1 MKKNTNIKLVCN
13 AKAMHPLRVLTDNRC
28 FSIWAAYALF
38 SAGLCGWLLI
48 STAGWELTIGILAIH
63 IFPILCRF
71 KAPLPRLFFNPFGGW
86 KVSASIVA
94 LHLAFFM
101 CRGVNLLKPAS
112 AGGRMVTEAK
122 APATSQKG
130 TNLLRN

>member
-1 MKKNTNIKLVCN
+1 MNKNINKKLVCN
-13 AKAMHPLRVLTDNRC
+13 ANAMHPLQVLTDKRC

-38 SAGLCGWLLI
+38 SAVLCGWLLVE
-48 STAGWELTIGILAIH
+48 AA
-63 IFPILCRF
+63 
-71 KAPLPRLFFNPFGGW
+71 GW

-112 AGGRMVTEAK
+112 AGGRMATEAK

>member
-1 MKKNTNIKLVCN
+1 MKKNTNKKLVCN

-28 FSIWAAYALF
+28 FSIWVAYALF

-48 STAGWELTIGILAIH
+48 STAGWELTTGILAIH
-63 IFPILCRF
+63 MIPLTLCRF
-71 KAPLPRLFFNPFGGW
+71 KAPSPRLFFNPFGG
-86 KVSASIVA
+86 
-94 LHLAFFM
+94 
-101 CRGVNLLKPAS
+101 GGDLLKPAS

>member
-13 AKAMHPLRVLTDNRC
+13 AKAMHTRRVLTDNRC

-38 SAGLCGWLLI
+38 LVGLCGWLLI

-63 IFPILCRF
+63 LIPLMCRF
-71 KAPLPRLFFNPFGGW
+71 KAPSPRLSFNPFKGG
-86 KVSASIVA
+86 
-94 LHLAFFM
+94 
-101 CRGVNLLKPAS
+101 GDLLKPAS
-112 AGGRMVTEAK
+112 VGGRMVTEAK

>member
-38 SAGLCGWLLI
+38 LAGLCGWLLI
-48 STAGWELTIGILAIH
+48 TTAGWELTICILAIH
-63 IFPILCRF
+63 IFPLMCRF
-71 KAPLPRLFFNPFGGW
+71 KAPSPRLFFNPFSGG
-86 KVSASIVA
+86 
-94 LHLAFFM
+94 
-101 CRGVNLLKPAS
+101 NDLLKPAS

>member
-1 MKKNTNIKLVCN
+1 MSVKTKKEVACN

-48 STAGWELTIGILAIH
+48 STAGWELTIGILAIPM
-63 IFPILCRF
+63 FSLLCRF
-71 KAPLPRLFFNPFGGW
+71 KAPPPRLFFNPFSGGD
-86 KVSASIVA
+86 
-94 LHLAFFM
+94 
-101 CRGVNLLKPAS
+101 LLKPAS

-122 APATSQKG
+122 SPRHLAE
-130 TNLLRN
+130 RNKLAAKY

>member
-1 MKKNTNIKLVCN
+1 VKKNMNKKLVCN
-13 AKAMHPLRVLTDNRC
+13 ANAMHPLQVLTDKRC

-38 SAGLCGWLLI
+38 SAMLCGWLLI
-48 STAGWELTIGILAIH
+48 EAA
-63 IFPILCRF
+63 
-71 KAPLPRLFFNPFGGW
+71 GW

-101 CRGVNLLKPAS
+101 VLKPAS
-112 AGGRMVTEAK
+112 AGGRMVAEAK

>member
-1 MKKNTNIKLVCN
+1 MKKNTNKKLVCN

-28 FSIWAAYALF
+28 FLIWAAYALF

-71 KAPLPRLFFNPFGGW
+71 KAPSPRLFFNPFSGG
-86 KVSASIVA
+86 
-94 LHLAFFM
+94 
-101 CRGVNLLKPAS
+101 NDLLKPAS

>member
-1 MKKNTNIKLVCN
+1 MKTENKRVDCN
-13 AKAMHPLRVLTDNRC
+13 AKAMHTLQVLTDNRC

-48 STAGWELTIGILAIH
+48 TTAGWELTIGILAIH

-71 KAPLPRLFFNPFGGW
+71 KAPSPRLSLNPFNGED
-86 KVSASIVA
+86 
-94 LHLAFFM
+94 
-101 CRGVNLLKPAS
+101 LLKPAS
-112 AGGRMVTEAK
+112 AGERMVTEAK

>member
-1 MKKNTNIKLVCN
+1 MKKNTNKKLVCN

-28 FSIWAAYALF
+28 FSIWGAYALF

-48 STAGWELTIGILAIH
+48 STAGWEITTGILAIH
-63 IFPILCRF
+63 IVPLLCRF
-71 KAPLPRLFFNPFGGW
+71 KAPPPRLCFNPFGG
-86 KVSASIVA
+86 
-94 LHLAFFM
+94 
-101 CRGVNLLKPAS
+101 GGDLLKPAS
-112 AGGRMVTEAK
+112 AGGGMVTEAK

>member
-13 AKAMHPLRVLTDNRC
+13 AKAMHTRRVLTDNRC

-38 SAGLCGWLLI
+38 LVGLCGWLLI

-63 IFPILCRF
+63 IFP
-71 KAPLPRLFFNPFGGW
+71 FNPFKGG
-86 KVSASIVA
+86 
-94 LHLAFFM
+94 
-101 CRGVNLLKPAS
+101 GDLLKPAS
-112 AGGRMVTEAK
+112 VGGRMVTEAK

>member
-1 MKKNTNIKLVCN
+1 MTTKKTKKEVARN
-13 AKAMHPLRVLTDNRC
+13 AKAMHTRRVLTDNRC

-38 SAGLCGWLLI
+38 TAGLCGWLLI
-48 STAGWELTIGILAIH
+48 STAGWELTIGILATH

-71 KAPLPRLFFNPFGGW
+71 KAPSPRLSFNPFGG
-86 KVSASIVA
+86 
-94 LHLAFFM
+94 
-101 CRGVNLLKPAS
+101 GGYLLKPAS

-130 TNLLRN
+130 TA

>member
-28 FSIWAAYALF
+28 FLIWGAYALF

-48 STAGWELTIGILAIH
+48 STAGVGITFGILAIH
-63 IFPILCRF
+63 ISYILCRF
-71 KAPLPRLFFNPFGGW
+71 KAPHPRLFFNPFSGGD
-86 KVSASIVA
+86 
-94 LHLAFFM
+94 
-101 CRGVNLLKPAS
+101 LLKPAS
-112 AGGRMVTEAK
+112 AGGRMVTKAK

>member
-1 MKKNTNIKLVCN
+1 MKKNTDKKLVCN

-28 FSIWAAYALF
+28 FSIWVAYALF

-48 STAGWELTIGILAIH
+48 TTAGWELTLGILAIH
-63 IFPILCRF
+63 MIPLILCRF
-71 KAPLPRLFFNPFGGW
+71 KAPSPRLSFNPFSGGD
-86 KVSASIVA
+86 
-94 LHLAFFM
+94 
-101 CRGVNLLKPAS
+101 LLQPAS